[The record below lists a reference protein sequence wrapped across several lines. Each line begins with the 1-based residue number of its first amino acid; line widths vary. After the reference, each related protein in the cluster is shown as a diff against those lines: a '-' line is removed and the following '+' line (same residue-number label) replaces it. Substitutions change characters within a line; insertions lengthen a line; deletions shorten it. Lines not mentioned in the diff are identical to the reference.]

1 MTVAGAARRRDGHVT
16 QERMLEEAMT
26 AIAEDG
32 LSSLTMSALAERL
45 GTSGG
50 HILYYFGSKDLLL
63 LAALR
68 WSEAALA
75 EERRALLSRRIT
87 AERKLDRF
95 LRLYLPRGPRDPRWT
110 LWIEL
115 WARTPGNSA
124 LGEAQEELDRGW
136 HEDLEALL
144 AGGVARRRFAP
155 LDAAARASELL
166 ALLDGLSTRV
176 VLGQQSGRDPRP
188 ALEVARSAVR
198 ALVTP
203 YAPDAGEGPGVAAE
217 GPGVAGGG
225 PGVAAEGPGSIG
237 NTPDGAAS

>member
-1 MTVAGAARRRDGHVT
+1 MAGAARRRDGHVT
-16 QERMLEEAMT
+16 QERMLEEAMA

-32 LSSLTMSALAERL
+32 LASLTMSALAERL

-75 EERRALLSRRIT
+75 EERRALLARRTT
-87 AERKLDRF
+87 AERKLDHF

-124 LGEAQEELDRGW
+124 LREAQEELDRGW
-136 HEDLEALL
+136 QEDLEALL
-144 AGGVARRRFAP
+144 ATGVARRRFAP
-155 LDAAARASELL
+155 LDPGARASELL
-166 ALLDGLSTRV
+166 ALLDGLSTRA
-176 VLGQQSGRDPRP
+176 VLGQESGRDPRP
-188 ALEVARSAVR
+188 ALDVARSAAR
-198 ALVTP
+198 ALVPAYTP
-203 YAPDAGEGPGVAAE
+203 GAGVASGADT
-217 GPGVAGGG
+217 
-225 PGVAAEGPGSIG
+225 
-237 NTPDGAAS
+237 TPQGEPD

>member
-1 MTVAGAARRRDGHVT
+1 MAGAARRRDGHVT

-32 LSSLTMSALAERL
+32 LASLTMSALAERL

-75 EERRALLSRRIT
+75 EEREDLLSRRIT
-87 AERKLDRF
+87 AERKLDLF

-115 WARTPGNSA
+115 WARTPGNTE
-124 LGEAQEELDRGW
+124 LREAQEALDRGW
-136 HEDLEALL
+136 QEDLESLL
-144 AGGVARRRFAP
+144 AAGVARRRFAP
-155 LDAAARASELL
+155 LDVTERASELL

-176 VLGQQSGRDPRP
+176 VLGQESGRDARP
-188 ALEVARSAVR
+188 ALEAARSAAR
-198 ALVTP
+198 LLVTP
-203 YAPDAGEGPGVAAE
+203 YASDAP
-217 GPGVAGGG
+217 
-225 PGVAAEGPGSIG
+225 
-237 NTPDGAAS
+237 

>member
-203 YAPDAGEGPGVAAE
+203 YAPDAGDGPDGAGEGPGVADE
-217 GPGVAGGG
+217 GPGVAG
-225 PGVAAEGPGSIG
+225 EGPGATG
-237 NTPDGAAS
+237 NTPDGAVS